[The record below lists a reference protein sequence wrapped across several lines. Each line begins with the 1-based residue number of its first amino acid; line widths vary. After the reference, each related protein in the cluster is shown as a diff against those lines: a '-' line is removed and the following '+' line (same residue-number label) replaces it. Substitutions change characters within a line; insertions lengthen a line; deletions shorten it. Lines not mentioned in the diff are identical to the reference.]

1 MVAERYRK
9 VPRPS
14 GQKLLPQPQPLQ
26 PQRQLPQLIFHQGSV
41 DLRAQ
46 DWPRGRG
53 ADASPKGR
61 SGRD

>member
-14 GQKLLPQPQPLQ
+14 GQKLLPQPQPPQ
-26 PQRQLPQLIFHQGSV
+26 PQRQQPQLTFRQGLV

-46 DWPRGRG
+46 AWPRGRG
-53 ADASPKGR
+53 ADASPKDR
-61 SGRD
+61 